1 MVTGRKNLRY
11 SRQTKKYMQVLTKC
25 ALTHREVNVIYH
37 QCYLPVVTSPL
48 PAAVI
53 PTDKLDEAQQSITT
67 AFLTKMGFPCT
78 FLSAVAYAPKAEGG
92 VGLLHL
98 SAEQGMQKVLQILNH
113 LHAHTTTGTIY
124 CSLISHYQLQTRF
137 CQLVLEN
144 TTPIP

>member
-1 MVTGRKNLRY
+1 MVTGRRNSRY
-11 SRQTKKYMQVLTKC
+11 SRPAIRTTCKYSPS
-25 ALTHREVNVIYH
+25 ALTWREVNIIYH

-124 CSLISHYQLQTRF
+124 CILISHYQLQTRF